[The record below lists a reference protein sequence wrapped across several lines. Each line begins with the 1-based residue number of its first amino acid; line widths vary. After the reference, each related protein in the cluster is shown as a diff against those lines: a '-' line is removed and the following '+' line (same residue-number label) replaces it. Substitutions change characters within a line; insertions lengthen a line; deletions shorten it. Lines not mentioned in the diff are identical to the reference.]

1 MDTNTN
7 TDTNAN
13 TNTNTKFRLL
23 NLYVHNTWP
32 TEKMHGNHVGPVKMG
47 AQKATGKYEVS
58 QFPQSLLLADL
69 KSQLANLT
77 NERLTMQDI
86 WIFSRFPC
94 ACFSSSN
101 FCTSN
106 KYQVWRCLC
115 KTVMQPIKGSM
126 QKTRSPIGLKTTYVF
141 SQ

>member
-23 NLYVHNTWP
+23 NLYAHNTWP
-32 TEKMHGNHVGPVKMG
+32 TEKIHGYHVGPVKMG
-47 AQKATGKYEVS
+47 AQKAMGKYEVS
-58 QFPQSLLLADL
+58 QFPQSLPLADL

-86 WIFSRFPC
+86 WIFGSFPC
-94 ACFSSSN
+94 FFLLIFAHPTNIRYGDAYARHSCN
-101 FCTSN
+101 
-106 KYQVWRCLC
+106 Q
-115 KTVMQPIKGSM
+115 
-126 QKTRSPIGLKTTYVF
+126 
-141 SQ
+141 

>member
-7 TDTNAN
+7 T
-13 TNTNTKFRLL
+13 KFSLL

-94 ACFSSSN
+94 ACFFLLIFAHPTNIRYGDAYARQSCN
-101 FCTSN
+101 
-106 KYQVWRCLC
+106 Q
-115 KTVMQPIKGSM
+115 
-126 QKTRSPIGLKTTYVF
+126 
-141 SQ
+141 